1 MTGLWKQPL
10 AAVCSGVLLA
20 ACSGAE
26 IYRGSWQGLDSEA
39 AQKTVVFEEKQFSNT
54 DVKTEERKTYAYTQT
69 HIHYDNGRREY
80 GIQVAGADKLWVVF
94 PFPDNHSRALLTTA
108 EGDTVMTLSR
118 QGYLTEKQFWA
129 QP

>member
-1 MTGLWKQPL
+1 M
-10 AAVCSGVLLA
+10 
-20 ACSGAE
+20 
-26 IYRGSWQGLDSEA
+26 
-39 AQKTVVFEEKQFSNT
+39 
-54 DVKTEERKTYAYTQT
+54 
-69 HIHYDNGRREY
+69 
-80 GIQVAGADKLWVVF
+80 VF